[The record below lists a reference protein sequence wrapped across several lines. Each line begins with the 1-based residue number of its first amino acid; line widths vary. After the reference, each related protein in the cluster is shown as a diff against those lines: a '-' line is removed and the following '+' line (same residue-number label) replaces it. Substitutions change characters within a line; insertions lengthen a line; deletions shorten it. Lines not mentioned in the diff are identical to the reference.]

1 MGCHVN
7 DLIWFDAS
15 KSRKSITFS
24 CKFWFGFSK
33 GSLSNKATET
43 SSQEYSKMIDKTKT
57 SFYEENID
65 THKDLKG
72 AEIALE
78 NNSDDDETADLKNDS
93 VTSEVH
99 QSVADCNSF
108 GDAGLIN
115 ESKIQEHAGQGTEQV
130 LLSDT
135 LFLAQ
140 KFKDLL
146 ESSIGQILSA
156 FEQKLAYDATKQ
168 KQIDNLHA
176 ELQKHRSDLIARTNR
191 PLVNGLISLYD
202 DVGKL
207 SENIRKKSIEEF
219 DQERFFK
226 AFESIKEDIEI
237 LLDQNG
243 VISFSEQGE
252 KFDPKRQH
260 AVRQVKT
267 LDNQLVGTIAER
279 LRLGFEQGNDLIQ
292 KERVSVYIVDKTTL
306 QQEDKTKVNTNFDA
320 VEPCDVEKKNG

>member
-1 MGCHVN
+1 M
-7 DLIWFDAS
+7 DLYIE
-15 KSRKSITFS
+15 IE
-24 CKFWFGFSK
+24 
-33 GSLSNKATET
+33 NE
-43 SSQEYSKMIDKTKT
+43 KTGL
-57 SFYEENID
+57 ENI
-65 THKDLKG
+65 
-72 AEIALE
+72 
-78 NNSDDDETADLKNDS
+78 SDDETADLNQ
-93 VTSEVH
+93 SEVDGNC
-99 QSVADCNSF
+99 SGNAN
-108 GDAGLIN
+108 
-115 ESKIQEHAGQGTEQV
+115 SKIQEFTEQDPEQT
-130 LLSDT
+130 S
-135 LFLAQ
+135 LFDLRH
-140 KFKDLL
+140 FEDLL
-146 ESSIGQILSA
+146 KSNTAQILNA

-168 KQIDNLHA
+168 KQIDSLHA
-176 ELQKHRSDLIARTNR
+176 ELQKHRTDLIARTNR

-243 VISFSEQGE
+243 VISFREQGE

-267 LDNQLVGTIAER
+267 LENQLVGTVAER

-306 QQEDKTKVNTNFDA
+306 QQEDKTKVNNTNSDA